1 VLDLLD
7 RQLIRALQID
17 PRAPFSRIADVLG
30 VSEQTVARRYRRLR
44 ADGYLRVL
52 GLVSPRAAGATEWL
66 VRIGCRP
73 GGARR
78 LADALARRED
88 VSWVTLSSGG
98 TEIVCLVRSLSQQ
111 QSDELLLQRLPATS
125 QVLSLATHAVLHR
138 FAGQHS
144 DWSGY
149 GDQLTAAQVS
159 QLVGPASAGA
169 AGPGEPARPGE
180 PPGPGEPARPGEPP
194 GPGEPARPGEPAG
207 PGERGSARA
216 AGPGVLQPSDG
227 LLLAAL
233 ALDGRMSYAALA
245 QQAGWT
251 EGRVIRRVETLRD
264 TGILYFD
271 VDLAIGLMGFAAT
284 AYLWLI
290 VEPARL
296 AAIGDEISRHAEVPF
311 AAAITGSANLITS
324 VVCRDSEALY
334 EYVTT
339 RISAAAGVRQLE
351 ISPVLSRVKQAGSLM
366 DGLHLA
372 TPGTAPRGARPLP

>member
-1 VLDLLD
+1 MLDQID
-7 RQLIRALQID
+7 RRLIRALQLN
-17 PRAPFSRIADVLG
+17 PRAPFSRIADVMG

-52 GLVSPRAAGATEWL
+52 GLVSPRALGTTEWL

-78 LADALARRED
+78 LADALARRDD

-98 TEIVCLVRSLSQQ
+98 SEIVCLVRSLSQE

-138 FAGQHS
+138 FAGRDS

-149 GDQLTAAQVS
+149 GDQLTAAQAS
-159 QLVGPASAGA
+159 QM
-169 AGPGEPARPGE
+169 AGPVPDARAESAEPARPAE
-180 PPGPGEPARPGEPP
+180 PEL
-194 GPGEPARPGEPAG
+194 
-207 PGERGSARA
+207 
-216 AGPGVLQPSDG
+216 LQPSDRP
-227 LLLAAL
+227 LLAAL
-233 ALDGRMSYAALA
+233 ALDGRMSFAALA

-251 EGRVIRRVETLRD
+251 ERRVIRRVEVLREA
-264 TGILYFD
+264 GILYFD
-271 VDLAIGLMGFAAT
+271 VDLAIGLLGFGAT

-296 AAIGDEISRHAEVPF
+296 AGAGEQISRHAEVPF

-339 RISAAAGVRQLE
+339 KISAVAGVRQLE
-351 ISPVLSRVKQAGSLM
+351 ISPVLSRVKQAGALM
-366 DGLHLA
+366 DGQHLA
-372 TPGTAPRGARPLP
+372 APGPRAAGSARP

>member
-1 VLDLLD
+1 MLDLLD
-7 RQLIRALQID
+7 RQLIRALQLD
-17 PRAPFSRIADVLG
+17 PRAAFSRIADVLE

-44 ADGYLRVL
+44 GDGYLRVL
-52 GLVSPRAAGATEWL
+52 GLVNPRAGGATEWL

-111 QSDELLLQRLPATS
+111 QSDDLLLQRLPATS

-138 FAGQHS
+138 FAGQES
-144 DWSGY
+144 DWSGFR
-149 GDQLTAAQVS
+149 DDLAPAQVS
-159 QLVGPASAGA
+159 QLSGAPPTGPPSAGSPSPGSPSAGA
-169 AGPGEPARPGE
+169 PSAA
-180 PPGPGEPARPGEPP
+180 A
-194 GPGEPARPGEPAG
+194 
-207 PGERGSARA
+207 ARA
-216 AGPGVLQPSDG
+216 ARPTDPGLPQPSDG
-227 LLLAAL
+227 PLLAAL
-233 ALDGRMSYAALA
+233 ALDGRMSFATLA

-251 EGRVIRRVETLRD
+251 EGRVIRRVEALREA
-264 TGILYFD
+264 GILYFD
-271 VDLAIGLMGFAAT
+271 VDLAIGLMGFNAT

-296 AAIGDEISRHAEVPF
+296 AAVGAEMSQHAEVPF

-339 RISAAAGVRQLE
+339 KISAAAGVRQLE
-351 ISPVLSRVKQAGSLM
+351 ISPMLSRIKQAGSLM
-366 DGLHLA
+366 DGQRLA
-372 TPGTAPRGARPLP
+372 TPGTTPRAATPHH

>member
-1 VLDLLD
+1 MLDQLD
-7 RQLIRALQID
+7 RQLIRALQLD
-17 PRAPFSRIADVLG
+17 PRAPFSRIAALLG

-44 ADGYLRVL
+44 GDGYLRVL
-52 GLVSPRAAGATEWL
+52 GLVSPSAVGATEWL

-98 TEIVCLVRSLSQQ
+98 SEIVCLVRSLSQQ

-138 FAGQHS
+138 FAGQES
-144 DWSGY
+144 DWAGY
-149 GDQLTAAQVS
+149 GDQLTAAQVG
-159 QLVGPASAGA
+159 QLTGPPPGGPAD
-169 AGPGEPARPGE
+169 PGL
-180 PPGPGEPARPGEPP
+180 
-194 GPGEPARPGEPAG
+194 
-207 PGERGSARA
+207 
-216 AGPGVLQPSDG
+216 LQPSDG
-227 LLLAAL
+227 PLLAAL

-251 EGRVIRRVETLRD
+251 EGRVIRRVEGLREA
-264 TGILYFD
+264 GILYFD
-271 VDLAIGLMGFAAT
+271 VDLAIGLLGFHAT

-296 AAIGDEISRHAEVPF
+296 AAVGEEISRHAEVPF
-311 AAAITGSANLITS
+311 AAAITGSANLISS

-351 ISPVLSRVKQAGSLM
+351 ISPVLSRSKQAGALM
-366 DGLHLA
+366 EGQRLA
-372 TPGTAPRGARPLP
+372 TPRPL

>member
-1 VLDLLD
+1 VLELLD
-7 RQLIRALQID
+7 RQLIRALQLD
-17 PRAPFSRIADVLG
+17 PRAPFSRVADVLG

-52 GLVSPRAAGATEWL
+52 GLVSPRALGTTEWL

-98 TEIVCLVRSLSQQ
+98 TEIVCLIRSLSQQ
-111 QSDELLLQRLPATS
+111 QSDDLLLQRLPATS

-138 FAGQHS
+138 FAGQES

-149 GDQLTAAQVS
+149 DDQLTQAQVS
-159 QLVGPASAGA
+159 HL
-169 AGPGEPARPGE
+169 AGPPRSGG
-180 PPGPGEPARPGEPP
+180 
-194 GPGEPARPGEPAG
+194 
-207 PGERGSARA
+207 ARA
-216 AGPGVLQPSDG
+216 AGPSGPSAPAGRAGPARPADPSSLQPSDEP
-227 LLLAAL
+227 LLAAL

-251 EGRVIRRVETLRD
+251 EGRVLRRVEALRED
-264 TGILYFD
+264 GILYFD

-296 AAIGDEISRHAEVPF
+296 AAAGDEVSRHPEVPF
-311 AAAITGSANLITS
+311 TAAITGSASLICS

-339 RISAAAGVRQLE
+339 KVSAVAGVRQLE

-366 DGLHLA
+366 DGQRLA
-372 TPGTAPRGARPLP
+372 TPGTSPRAVPPGGPPPVAHHDHGR

>member
-1 VLDLLD
+1 MRKSAVLDLLD
-7 RQLIRALQID
+7 RQLTRALQLD
-17 PRAPFSRIADVLG
+17 PRAAFSHVADVLG

-44 ADGYLRVL
+44 TDGYLRVL
-52 GLVSPRAAGATEWL
+52 GLVSPRALGTAEWL

-98 TEIVCLVRSLSQQ
+98 TEIVCLIRSLSQQ

-138 FAGQHS
+138 FAGQDS

-149 GDQLTAAQVS
+149 DDQLTEAQVS
-159 QLVGPASAGA
+159 HLAGPRQAGGARVAGPSGPAGGAG
-169 AGPGEPARPGE
+169 PARP
-180 PPGPGEPARPGEPP
+180 
-194 GPGEPARPGEPAG
+194 AG
-207 PGERGSARA
+207 PS
-216 AGPGVLQPSDG
+216 PLQPSDG
-227 LLLAAL
+227 PLLAAL

-251 EGRVIRRVETLRD
+251 EGRAIRRMEALRED
-264 TGILYFD
+264 GILYFD

-296 AAIGDEISRHAEVPF
+296 ATAGDEISRHPEVPF
-311 AAAITGSANLITS
+311 TAAITGSASLICS

-339 RISAAAGVRQLE
+339 KVSAVAGVRQLE

-366 DGLHLA
+366 DGQHLA
-372 TPGTAPRGARPLP
+372 TPGASPRSAQPVGTPPAAHHDPGH

>member
-1 VLDLLD
+1 MSESAVLDQLN
-7 RQLIRALQID
+7 RQLIRALQLD
-17 PRAPFSRIADVLG
+17 PRAAFSRIADVLE

-44 ADGYLRVL
+44 GDGYLRVL
-52 GLVSPRAAGATEWL
+52 GLVSPRAVGATEWL

-111 QSDELLLQRLPATS
+111 QSDDLLLQRLPATS

-138 FAGQHS
+138 FAGQES
-144 DWSGY
+144 DWSGF
-149 GDQLTAAQVS
+149 GDDLTPTQVS
-159 QLVGPASAGA
+159 QLSGAPPNGPLSAGSPSAGSPSAGA
-169 AGPGEPARPGE
+169 L
-180 PPGPGEPARPGEPP
+180 
-194 GPGEPARPGEPAG
+194 
-207 PGERGSARA
+207 SAAA
-216 AGPGVLQPSDG
+216 AGPARSADPGLLQPSDG
-227 LLLAAL
+227 PLLAAL
-233 ALDGRMSYAALA
+233 ALDGRMSFATLA

-251 EGRVIRRVETLRD
+251 EGRVIRRVEALREA
-264 TGILYFD
+264 GILYFD
-271 VDLAIGLMGFAAT
+271 VDLAIGLMGFRAT

-296 AAIGDEISRHAEVPF
+296 ASVGEEMSRHGEVPF

-339 RISAAAGVRQLE
+339 KISGAAGVRQLE
-351 ISPVLSRVKQAGSLM
+351 ISPVLSRVKQAGALM

-372 TPGTAPRGARPLP
+372 TPDAAPSSAPAHR